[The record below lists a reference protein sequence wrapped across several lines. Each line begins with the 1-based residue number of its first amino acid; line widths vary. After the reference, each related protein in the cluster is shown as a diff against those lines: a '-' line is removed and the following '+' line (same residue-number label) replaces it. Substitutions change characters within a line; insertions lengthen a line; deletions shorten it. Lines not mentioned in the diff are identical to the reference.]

1 MILVKNNYP
10 LLNKQSVRQ
19 QIKKVHQVRD
29 YFNTRSTKWVVF
41 DPAFKVNILLKVTK
55 CEI

>member
-19 QIKKVHQVRD
+19 QIRKVHQVRD
-29 YFNTRSTKWVVF
+29 YFMSYINNL
-41 DPAFKVNILLKVTK
+41 DNIFN
-55 CEI
+55 